1 MVAATATAAA
11 LIRVRRYEI
20 IKLGLNGGEG
30 DGMTRG
36 KKGER
41 AMVPGALDVGGDGTL
56 DGAETRGQGVEEIRG
71 ITVFRIPVYERQPR
85 RPRYET

>member
-1 MVAATATAAA
+1 M
-11 LIRVRRYEI
+11 IRVRRYEI
-20 IKLGLNGGEG
+20 IKLGLNSGEG

-36 KKGER
+36 SIPVEKGEK
-41 AMVPGALDVGGDGTL
+41 AMVLGALDVGDDGTLL